1 MNPLIITFVAVIIFV
16 IVIYY
21 NLINSEE
28 LKEDAVDKNI
38 EEAIDVN
45 QYVSE
50 KMNELPN
57 ETTVIEL
64 YQKPKRKYYK
74 KKTNVTKKPIVTKN
88 FKIAEQ
94 PIKKSKPVK

>member
-64 YQKPKRKYYK
+64 YQL
-74 KKTNVTKKPIVTKN
+74 NNLLKN
-88 FKIAEQ
+88 LNL
-94 PIKKSKPVK
+94 